1 MGKTRHRYT
10 RQVEYLRVIKTIAFS
25 RQEFVTSAVNGSKVL
40 ILNAVVSPGIGCTAL
55 HLKVG
60 SLCQKEM

>member
-1 MGKTRHRYT
+1 
-10 RQVEYLRVIKTIAFS
+10 VEYLRVIKTIAFS